1 MFVCLSMI
9 SLIGATTSV
18 RPAILIP
25 LAISCF
31 VIASLGP
38 IAAFRGVL
46 HIPAYCG
53 FALLFLVVG
62 LIVGKLAGLQ
72 IRGSLPGVC
81 LSIIFFLTMAAC
93 LGSVL
98 AIFFYRQ
105 PEI

>member
-1 MFVCLSMI
+1 MFVCFSTI
-9 SLIGATTSV
+9 SLIAAADSV
-18 RPAILIP
+18 RAAILIP
-25 LAISCF
+25 LAIGCF
-31 VIASLGP
+31 VIVLLGP

-53 FALLFLVVG
+53 FALLFLVSG
-62 LIVGKLAGLQ
+62 LAIGKLAGMQ

-81 LSIIFFLTMAAC
+81 LSVIFFLTMAAC

>member
-1 MFVCLSMI
+1 MFVCLSTI
-9 SLIGATTSV
+9 SLIGAAASV

-31 VIASLGP
+31 VIALLGP

-53 FALLFLVVG
+53 FALLFLVLG
-62 LIVGKLAGLQ
+62 LIVGNLAGLQ
-72 IRGSLPGVC
+72 IRGSLSGVC